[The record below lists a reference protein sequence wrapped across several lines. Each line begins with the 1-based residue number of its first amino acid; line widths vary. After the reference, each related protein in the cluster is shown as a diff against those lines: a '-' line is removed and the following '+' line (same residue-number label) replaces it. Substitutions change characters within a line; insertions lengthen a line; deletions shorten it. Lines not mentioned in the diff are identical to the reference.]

1 MVRRA
6 YVTLNEKNFI
16 PLYKVLVRS
25 HLDYTVSVWSPYKEK
40 YKEALESVQRAC
52 TKQIPGLRDLPYSE
66 RLKKL
71 KLPTLAYRRTR
82 CDMIECYK
90 ILNRIYNTKI
100 ENFFTLSESIQNR
113 PYTRGHHLKLFHR
126 RPCTNQG
133 KFSFTNRVVELWNSL
148 PQSVVESCNINTFKN
163 RLDRYWSNQDLLYNY
178 KAKIETKS
186 ARCNPKLL
194 HAQDLTIEAT
204 DGN

>member
-16 PLYKVLVRS
+16 SLYQLLVRS
-25 HLDYTVSVWSPYKEK
+25 HLDYAVSVWSPYKEK
-40 YKEALESVQRAC
+40 KEVLESVQRAC
-52 TKQIPGLRDLPYSE
+52 TKQIPRLRDLPYSE

-71 KLPTLAYRRTR
+71 KLPTLVYCRTR
-82 CDMIECYK
+82 SDMIKCYK
-90 ILNRIYNTKI
+90 ILNSIYNTKV
-100 ENFFTLSESIQNR
+100 ENFRLSESIQNR
-113 PYTRGHHLKLFHR
+113 PYTRGHHLKLFYR

-148 PQSVVESCNINTFKN
+148 PQSIVESCNTDTFKN